1 MSVRHAP
8 WAEGP
13 ADFAIGLRPIPAS
26 AWLEGGPANFAR
38 KEALLEAE
46 PASVW
51 GETAGSRI
59 AQTAVLALV
68 ESAVGAMG
76 ASEAPP
82 LWAAGRLV
90 EDDLCLMEKRDGA
103 WRLTAASLCSPT
115 FFTVEEALGKSLA
128 ELHGPVPAFG
138 ERFLKRIERIFDGLG
153 GEIVLE
159 RRNWTVVNSQ
169 ALFLPRS
176 APLRVAALDIRPS
189 EAGEALFVRVERQT
203 LRRLSR
209 EAVLFTIRVWRH
221 PLADLLA
228 EPERLLA
235 FARAW
240 RSATADFRA
249 YKGLAHY
256 DRLVE
261 NFLSGAGFPAA
272 GEGSAAG
279 FAPRQN

>member
-38 KEALLEAE
+38 KDALLDAE
-46 PASVW
+46 PALVW
-51 GETAGSRI
+51 GETPGSRI

-68 ESAVGAMG
+68 EAAVGAMG
-76 ASEAPP
+76 ASEAAP

-138 ERFLKRIERIFDGLG
+138 ERFLKRVERIFDALG
-153 GEIVLE
+153 DETILE
-159 RRNWTVVNSQ
+159 RRNWTVLNSQ
-169 ALFLPRS
+169 TLFLPKS
-176 APLRVAALDIRPS
+176 APLRSAVPGIPLS
-189 EAGEALFVRVERQT
+189 EAEKALFVRVERQT
-203 LRRLSR
+203 LRRLSKD
-209 EAVLFTIRVWRH
+209 AVLFTIRIWRH
-221 PLADLLA
+221 PLADLANEPDRLA
-228 EPERLLA
+228 A

-240 RSATADFRA
+240 RSATEDFRA

-261 NFLSGAGFPAA
+261 NFLSTAGFPAS
-272 GEGSAAG
+272 GEALGAG
-279 FAPRQN
+279 FAPEQN